1 MKKIR
6 SVSWGCLEG
15 KADQAQ
21 EKEIKLSVFEN
32 NMIVYI
38 GKRIEAT
45 ESSPELMGLAIF
57 LDTWSIYKSQL
68 SFCILAM
75 NNWKVKYKNNTI

>member
-1 MKKIR
+1 
-6 SVSWGCLEG
+6 
-15 KADQAQ
+15 
-21 EKEIKLSVFEN
+21 
-32 NMIVYI
+32 MIVYI

-75 NNWKVKYKNNTI
+75 NN